1 MSPRPDATSR
11 AALGRVLDHLG
22 TTLLDLAAGDPGC
35 APDVGGVVIHDPLDE
50 PALPPGALVLG
61 VGVRGAA
68 ETCELLKRI
77 AADGGAGLI
86 VRAPAEV
93 DDQVRRTVS
102 ETGTVLLG
110 LVRGASW
117 TQLTSLLRTLLAE
130 GDVVPTEAETIGGVP
145 AGDLFALANAIS
157 ALLDA
162 PITIEDR
169 SSRVL
174 AFSGRQDEADQS
186 RVQTILGRQVPADY
200 TRLLEQRGYFRELY
214 RHERPVLIRAEA
226 FGLPTVT
233 RARQAI
239 AVRAGDEILGSIWAA
254 VAEPLPPAREQ
265 AFVEA
270 AKLVALHLLR
280 VRAGADVERRLR
292 AELVSILL
300 EGGPAAADAATR
312 LGLAG
317 RACVVAAVAAAA
329 AAAGPEGSP
338 AEGARELARFETAR
352 QQALDTLAVHLS
364 AVHHGSVAAL
374 LGGVVYAVLPV
385 DTSDEQA
392 AERRVTT
399 VLKEYLERTGATD
412 LVGIGRIAPDLHA
425 VPRSRQDADRVLRVL
440 RRRRSRRTIASLSE
454 VYAEALLI
462 DVAAADGHSP
472 SGPVA
477 GLAEYD
483 REHNSSLVETLA
495 AWLDAFGDINAAAE
509 AVHIHPN
516 TFRYRLHRIA
526 EIGDVDLGDTES
538 RFALMLQLRLLGT

>member
-1 MSPRPDATSR
+1 MRTPADATSR
-11 AALGRVLDHLG
+11 AALGRVLDYLG

-35 APDVGGVVIHDPLDE
+35 APEVGGVVIHDPLDE

-61 VGVRGAA
+61 VGVRGT
-68 ETCELLKRI
+68 EQICELLKRI
-77 AADGGAGLI
+77 AADGGVGLI

-93 DDQVRRTVS
+93 DEQVRRTVS

-130 GDVVPTEAETIGGVP
+130 GEVVATEAETIGGVP

-174 AFSGRQDEADQS
+174 AFSDRQDEADQS
-186 RVQTILGRQVPADY
+186 RVETILGRQVPADY
-200 TRLLEQRGYFRELY
+200 ARLLEQGGYFRELY
-214 RHERPVLIRAEA
+214 RHERPVVIRAEA

-233 RARQAI
+233 KARQAI

-254 VAEPLPPAREQ
+254 VAEPLAPAREQ

-292 AELVSILL
+292 AELVAIVL
-300 EGGPAAADAATR
+300 EGGPGAPDAAAR

-329 AAAGPEGSP
+329 APEGSH

-364 AVHHGSVAAL
+364 AVQHGSVAAL

-385 DTSDEQA
+385 DTADEQA
-392 AERRVTT
+392 AEQRVST
-399 VLKEYLERTGATD
+399 VLKEYLERTGAGD
-412 LVGIGRIAPDLHA
+412 LVGIGRIARDLHA

-440 RRRRSRRTIASLSE
+440 RRRRSRRTLASLSE

-462 DVAAADGHSP
+462 DVAAADGHRP

-477 GLAEYD
+477 GLAAYD
-483 REHNSSLVETLA
+483 REHNSSLVATLT
-495 AWLDAFGDINAAAE
+495 AWLDAFGDVNAAAE

-526 EIGDVDLGDTES
+526 EIGDVDLSDSES
-538 RFALMLQLRLLGT
+538 RFALMLQLRLLDS

>member
-1 MSPRPDATSR
+1 VNFVRTSADVTSR
-11 AALGRVLDHLG
+11 ATLGRVLDHLG

-35 APDVGGVVIHDPLDE
+35 VPEIGGVVIHDPLDE

-61 VGVRGAA
+61 VGVSGAA
-68 ETCELLKRI
+68 EISELLKRI

-93 DDQVRRTVS
+93 DDQVRQTVS

-110 LVRGASW
+110 LIRGASW
-117 TQLTSLLRTLLAE
+117 TQLASLLHTLLAE
-130 GDVVPTEAETIGGVP
+130 GDVAHAEAETIGGVP

-233 RARQAI
+233 KARQAI

-300 EGGPAAADAATR
+300 EGGSGAPDAATR

-317 RACVVAAVAAAA
+317 RACVVVAAAA
-329 AAAGPEGSP
+329 PDGSQ
-338 AEGARELARFETAR
+338 AQGARELARFETAR

-364 AVHHGSVAAL
+364 AVQHGSVAAL

-385 DTSDEQA
+385 DTLDEQA
-392 AERRVTT
+392 AEQRVTT
-399 VLKEYLERTGATD
+399 VVKEYLERTGGSD
-412 LVGIGRIAPDLHA
+412 LVGIGRVARDLHA
-425 VPRSRQDADRVLRVL
+425 VPRSRHDADRVLRVL
-440 RRRRSRRTIASLSE
+440 RRGRSRRTLASLSE

-462 DVAAADGHSP
+462 DVAAADADGHSP

-483 REHNSSLVETLA
+483 RRHNSNLVDTLA
-495 AWLDAFGDINAAAE
+495 AWLDAFGDVNAAAE
-509 AVHIHPN
+509 AVHVHPN

-526 EIGDVDLGDTES
+526 EIGDVDLSDGES
-538 RFALMLQLRLLGT
+538 RFALMLQLRLLGS

>member
-1 MSPRPDATSR
+1 MRTRTDVTSR

-68 ETCELLKRI
+68 EICELLKRV
-77 AADGGAGLI
+77 AAGGGAGLI

-93 DDQVRRTVS
+93 DEQVRQTVS

-130 GDVVPTEAETIGGVP
+130 GDVAQTEAETIGGVP

-174 AFSGRQDEADQS
+174 AFSDRQDEADQS
-186 RVQTILGRQVPADY
+186 RVQTILGRQVPDDY
-200 TRLLEQRGYFRELY
+200 TRLLEQHGYFRELY

-233 RARQAI
+233 KARQAI

-265 AFVEA
+265 AFIEA

-300 EGGPAAADAATR
+300 EGGPGAADAASR

-317 RACVVAAVAAAA
+317 RACVVAAAAA
-329 AAAGPEGSP
+329 PDSSH
-338 AEGARELARFETAR
+338 AEGARELARLETAR
-352 QQALDTLAVHLS
+352 QQALDALAVHLS
-364 AVHHGSVAAL
+364 AVQHGSVAAL

-385 DTSDEQA
+385 DTLDDQA
-392 AERRVTT
+392 AEARVTT
-399 VLKEYLERTGATD
+399 VLKEYLERTGAGD
-412 LVGIGRIAPDLHA
+412 LVGIGRVARDLHGVA
-425 VPRSRQDADRVLRVL
+425 RSRQDADRVLRVL
-440 RRRRSRRTIASLSE
+440 QRRRSRRTLASLSE

-462 DVAAADGHSP
+462 DVAAADGHRP

-483 REHNSSLVETLA
+483 RKHNSNLVETLA
-495 AWLDAFGDINAAAE
+495 AWLDAFGDVNAAAE
-509 AVHIHPN
+509 AVHVHPN

-526 EIGDVDLGDTES
+526 EIGDVDLSDGES
-538 RFALMLQLRLLGT
+538 RFALMLQLRLLGS